1 MISSVA
7 RWLSPLGAL
16 KLALLGWTLR
26 ATRDAC
32 ARVSAA
38 LAEGGGVVYAA
49 CCEDRDPGLFLIG
62 RWLVD
67 KLVQWLYAARGP
79 AWAVLAASVSLA
91 VAAGALACT
100 HVEPLAARA
109 AARAL
114 ALVRERMRLLA
125 PPAPASAPLDAAAAG
140 ADEAG
145 ADARSRP
152 CAQLALTWALLCA
165 AGMRR
170 LVERVETVASR
181 VGACTSFETSP
192 APHAAPVQRGES
204 GPDILFV
211 LADDLNT
218 DIGTFRLDKSTYSGA
233 RADAFARPSGY
244 ARLRDSAHAVEF
256 INAHAHAAICAPS
269 RFSLLVGRAL
279 PSTSMRLDDS
289 ILNDWRFFVRGATPL
304 PEHFRK
310 HGYRVLGAGKLWHSS
325 GPCAMEAASWDE
337 CVRTRSDF
345 C

>member
-109 AARAL
+109 AESLADPADMSTTAVSISRHSAPVAASRAL
-114 ALVRERMRLLA
+114 SSPSLA
-125 PPAPASAPLDAAAAG
+125 
-140 ADEAG
+140 
-145 ADARSRP
+145 RWRRRRP
-152 CAQLALTWALLCA
+152 
-165 AGMRR
+165 
-170 LVERVETVASR
+170 
-181 VGACTSFETSP
+181 
-192 APHAAPVQRGES
+192 
-204 GPDILFV
+204 
-211 LADDLNT
+211 
-218 DIGTFRLDKSTYSGA
+218 
-233 RADAFARPSGY
+233 
-244 ARLRDSAHAVEF
+244 
-256 INAHAHAAICAPS
+256 
-269 RFSLLVGRAL
+269 
-279 PSTSMRLDDS
+279 
-289 ILNDWRFFVRGATPL
+289 
-304 PEHFRK
+304 
-310 HGYRVLGAGKLWHSS
+310 
-325 GPCAMEAASWDE
+325 
-337 CVRTRSDF
+337 RTRSPRF
-345 C
+345 ATPASRS